1 MLCADRLQVRE
12 WKPVYH
18 EEAAW
23 MLCPCQRRTVNL
35 PSSRP
40 FLDPSA
46 VIPHLN
52 LCHKKAYIP
61 ALFHRFSLCLS
72 HVCRDWGQGEDVEW
86 GNHIPMRTDVAP
98 EENPF
103 ISVQFLKLKGT
114 PAYWAQSFYDWLVA
128 SGNGEY
134 VQPRRLDA
142 RFWCNDTT
150 ACA

>member
-1 MLCADRLQVRE
+1 MQ
-12 WKPVYH
+12 
-18 EEAAW
+18 
-23 MLCPCQRRTVNL
+23 
-35 PSSRP
+35 
-40 FLDPSA
+40 
-46 VIPHLN
+46 
-52 LCHKKAYIP
+52 
-61 ALFHRFSLCLS
+61 
-72 HVCRDWGQGEDVEW
+72 
-86 GNHIPMRTDVAP
+86 TDVAP